1 MAPTTRASPA
11 PEEVAVW
18 LRGRAAA
25 AARAGHRAL
34 VILAGPHDWGRACAE
49 AAGATV
55 SAGAVLWVSDAVPEG
70 AWSVT
75 GPEAR
80 QLLGRETA
88 HVVFDAHA
96 GFNPDAFGAVAGTIR
111 AGGLLVVLAPALAAW
126 PAYPDPEY
134 DRVTVPPCGVD
145 ELQGRFLARLVRRLQ
160 ASPEADCIEAGQPL
174 PELPATEEPEPRS
187 DTDTPDSACRTS
199 DQGHAVAAIERVAEG
214 RARRPV
220 VLTADRGRG
229 KSAALGLAAARLLDK
244 GFERVLV
251 TAPTRDAVAPL
262 FTHAAEQLP
271 AAQARRER
279 VALGEASI
287 TFVPADELA
296 RQHFHADLVLV
307 DEAAGLPGPL
317 LEALLR
323 AHTRIAFATTRHG
336 YEGSGRGFAVRFE
349 RVLDAVTPHWRRLTL
364 ETPIR
369 WAPGDPLERFV
380 FDALL
385 LDAEAASDADVA
397 GASAR
402 DATIAAIDRDALAAD
417 EATLRQVFGLLV
429 MAHYRTT
436 PGDLRNLLDGPN
448 CRVWLARR
456 AGAVVSACL
465 TADEG
470 ALDDGLAEAVAGGE
484 RRARGHL
491 LPQTLAFHG
500 FDAPAASAPGRRI
513 VRIAVHPA
521 CQGRGLGGALV
532 EHVRAASE
540 RAGYAYWGAAFG
552 AMPDLVRFF
561 RHGVAA
567 ATSRILR
574 RPRAGAGAGG
584 DAGGRRSRRTPHGRD
599 RARAAGGVP
608 RGPATLRERRRRRL
622 EGHVGDPRA
631 GHGRRR
637 HADDRRVGHEGA
649 TKEGLGER
657 RRGRRLHGAKAS
669 ARANAVGLIGA
680 SWRIAAR
687 KPCMNDPLRSRLPP
701 LARAAWG
708 VRRPERNGPASPG
721 PALLSLRASTWL
733 RGVSRGDRRH
743 PLHRFRAVWGG

>member
-11 PEEVAVW
+11 PEKVAVW

-25 AARAGHRAL
+25 AARTGHRAL

-55 SAGAVLWVSDAVPEG
+55 SAGPVLWVSDAAPEG

-111 AGGLLVVLAPALAAW
+111 AGGLLIVPAPPLAEWA
-126 PAYPDPEY
+126 AYPDPEY
-134 DRVTVPPCGVD
+134 GRVTVPPFGVD
-145 ELQGRFLARLVRRLQ
+145 ALEGRFLVRLVARIQ

-199 DQGHAVAAIERVAEG
+199 DQGHAVAALERVAEG

-262 FTHAAEQLP
+262 FAHAAEQLP
-271 AAQARRER
+271 AAQARRDR

-296 RQHFHADLVLV
+296 RQRFHADLVLV

-349 RVLDAVTPHWRRLTL
+349 RVLDAVTPHWRRFTL

-397 GASAR
+397 GASAS

-417 EATLRQVFGLLV
+417 EATLRQAFGLLV

-448 CRVWLARR
+448 CRVWLARH
-456 AGAVVSACL
+456 AGAVVGACL

-470 ALDDGLAEAVAGGE
+470 ALDAGLAEAVAGGE
-484 RRARGHL
+484 RRARGHV

-521 CQGRGLGGALV
+521 CQGCGLGSALV

-552 AMPDLVRFF
+552 ATPDLVRFWA
-561 RHGVAA
+561 RAGLWPVRVGVTREASSGHHAAVMIGGLTRPGCDLAQRAHARFATEWPLRLPEFFADLEPALVQAVTQAAGEAA
-567 ATSRILR
+567 APPMDATE
-574 RPRAGAGAGG
+574 RALLAAFLAGQQPYENAAVAVWKATLATLAQ
-584 DAGGRRSRRTPHGRD
+584 DAALDDPPTIAALVTKALQKRD
-599 RARAAGGVP
+599 WASAAAAGGFTGQRQV
-608 RGPATLRERRRRRL
+608 
-622 EGHVGDPRA
+622 RA
-631 GHGRRR
+631 RMR
-637 HADDRRVGHEGA
+637 
-649 TKEGLGER
+649 
-657 RRGRRLHGAKAS
+657 S
-669 ARANAVGLIGA
+669 ALSAQAGA
-680 SWRIAAR
+680 SPHA
-687 KPCMNDPLRSRLPP
+687 SR
-701 LARAAWG
+701 
-708 VRRPERNGPASPG
+708 V
-721 PALLSLRASTWL
+721 
-733 RGVSRGDRRH
+733 
-743 PLHRFRAVWGG
+743 